1 MICKLGQDWIF
12 KEKGSVKEIKPN
24 QTSDHLLSFQ
34 NDSFVNLRA
43 IDYNLQEVL
52 KLVAWLAAL
61 IQAIQQTTT

>member
-1 MICKLGQDWIF
+1 MIRKLGREWIF
-12 KEKGSVKEIKPN
+12 KEKGSVKEINPN
-24 QTSDHLLSFQ
+24 QNSNHLLSFQ